1 MTIHRDRRAWLQGDG
16 APCEPPHFAMAS
28 PRRVVLLGAPGVG
41 KGTQAELLSE
51 RLGACQL
58 STGDVFRAAGT
69 LKPCE
74 LSPALSEALEF
85 MRAGALVPD
94 ATVLDVVRERSRC
107 FHCGGGFLLDGFP
120 RTLAQAEALDEL
132 FDAEG
137 VRLDAVLSYEL
148 PIEKIV
154 SRISGRRSCDQCKAV
169 YHVEA
174 RPPRTAGVCDH
185 CGVRLSQREDDR
197 PEAVRVRMQAYE
209 TSTAPL
215 AEFYRR
221 RNLLIS
227 IEAEG
232 TPEEIFD
239 RTMQALDGR

>member
-1 MTIHRDRRAWLQGDG
+1 
-16 APCEPPHFAMAS
+16 
-28 PRRVVLLGAPGVG
+28 
-41 KGTQAELLSE
+41 
-51 RLGACQL
+51 
-58 STGDVFRAAGT
+58 VFRAART

-85 MRAGALVPD
+85 MRVGALVPD

-137 VRLDAVLSYEL
+137 VRLDAVLSYDL
-148 PIEKIV
+148 AIEKIV
-154 SRISGRRSCDQCKAV
+154 SRISGRRTCDQCKAV

-174 RPPRTAGVCDH
+174 RPPRTEGACDH
-185 CGVRLSQREDDR
+185 CGSRLVQREDDR
-197 PEAVRVRMQAYE
+197 PEAVRVRMQAYA

-221 RNLLIS
+221 KGMLIT

-239 RTMQALDGR
+239 RTMQALAGR